1 VSGRRSDTLPALWRQ
16 AAAAELSGSSL
27 VDFDPAFVFAIR
39 FGETGL
45 DPRDRFWRTI
55 ATLALILC
63 ALLIGDRYLRG
74 YVLSET
80 EPRHPAPRADFV
92 GEEAR
97 TTSLF
102 AKTAPSVVAIYARK
116 DASPASEGGL
126 GTGSG
131 FVWDKAGHIVTNYHV
146 VDRATELGVLFG
158 GETPLPARLVG
169 SAPQVDLA
177 VLQLSE
183 PPDDL
188 RPIPIGTSADLA
200 VGQSVYAIGNP
211 FGLSRSLTTGVIS
224 ALDRRLPTESGREV
238 VGVIQTDAAVN
249 PGNSG
254 GPLIDSSGRLI
265 GVNTAIL
272 APTGSFTGVGFAIP
286 VDTVN
291 RIVPEMI
298 RTGHARLPG
307 IGFVPLPEHVA
318 QQHGIRGIVVQSVPA
333 GGPAAQAGLMGIDAR
348 GRLGDVI
355 VAADGK
361 PVATVADLGAVLERV
376 GIGNKVRLT
385 VVRNGERRDL
395 TTTVQDIS
403 VR

>member
-1 VSGRRSDTLPALWRQ
+1 L
-16 AAAAELSGSSL
+16 E
-27 VDFDPAFVFAIR
+27 
-39 FGETGL
+39 
-45 DPRDRFWRTI
+45 PRDRVWRTI
-55 ATLALILC
+55 AALALILC

-74 YVLSET
+74 YFLSET
-80 EPRHPAPRADFV
+80 APRQPVPRTDFV

-97 TTSLF
+97 ATGLF

-116 DASPASEGGL
+116 GGGAGQSADTEL

-131 FVWDKAGHIVTNYHV
+131 FVWDRAGHIVTNNHV
-146 VDRATELGVLFG
+146 VEHAAELGVLFA
-158 GETPLPARLVG
+158 GETALPARLVG
-169 SAPQVDLA
+169 TAPQVDLA
-177 VLQLSE
+177 VLKLTD

-188 RPIPIGTSADLA
+188 RPIPIGTSADLV

-224 ALDRRLPTESGREV
+224 ALGRRLPTESGREV

-254 GPLIDSSGRLI
+254 GPLVDSSGRLI

-272 APTGSFTGVGFAIP
+272 APTGSFTGVSFAIP

-291 RIVPEMI
+291 RIVPELI
-298 RTGHARLPG
+298 RDGHAKLPG
-307 IGFVPLPEHVA
+307 IGFVPLPEEVA
-318 QQHGIRGIVVQSVPA
+318 QQHGIRGVVVQSVPS
-333 GGPAAQAGLMGIDAR
+333 GSTAAKAGLVGIDAQ

-355 VAADGK
+355 VAAEGK
-361 PVATVADLGAVLERV
+361 PVATVADLATVLERV
-376 GIGNKVRLT
+376 GIGNNVRLT
-385 VVRNGERRDL
+385 VVYNGTRRDL
-395 TTTVQDIS
+395 STPVQDIS

>member
-1 VSGRRSDTLPALWRQ
+1 
-16 AAAAELSGSSL
+16 
-27 VDFDPAFVFAIR
+27 
-39 FGETGL
+39 L
-45 DPRDRFWRTI
+45 DPRDRFWRSI
-55 ATLALILC
+55 AVLALALC
-63 ALLIGDRYLRG
+63 ALLVGDRYLRG
-74 YVLSET
+74 YLLSDT
-80 EPRHPAPRADFV
+80 APRADFV

-97 TTSLF
+97 TTALF

-116 DASPASEGGL
+116 DASLASEGGL

-131 FVWDKAGHIVTNYHV
+131 FVWDRAGHIVTNFHV
-146 VDRATELGVLFG
+146 VNGASKLGVLFG
-158 GETPLPARLVG
+158 GETPVPAQLVG

-177 VLQLSE
+177 VLKLTDI
-183 PPDDL
+183 PDDL
-188 RPIPIGTSADLA
+188 RPIPVGTSADLV
-200 VGQSVYAIGNP
+200 VGQSVYA
-211 FGLSRSLTTGVIS
+211 TGVIS

-291 RIVPEMI
+291 RIVPELI

-307 IGFVPLPEHVA
+307 IGFVPLSEEIA
-318 QQHGIRGIVVQSVPA
+318 RQNGIRGIVVQTVSP
-333 GGPAAQAGLMGIDAR
+333 GGAAAKAGLVGIDER

-355 VAADGK
+355 VAAEGK
-361 PVATVADLGAVLERV
+361 PVATVADLATVLERV

-385 VVRNGERRDL
+385 VVRNGERREL
-395 TTTVQDIS
+395 SATVQDIS

>member
-1 VSGRRSDTLPALWRQ
+1 
-16 AAAAELSGSSL
+16 
-27 VDFDPAFVFAIR
+27 
-39 FGETGL
+39 L
-45 DPRDRFWRTI
+45 DPRDRFWRSL
-55 ATLALILC
+55 AVLALVLC
-63 ALLIGDRYLRG
+63 AVLIGDRYLRG
-74 YVLSET
+74 YLLSET
-80 EPRHPAPRADFV
+80 APRVPAPRADFV

-116 DASPASEGGL
+116 NASLTSEGGL
-126 GTGSG
+126 GAGSG
-131 FVWDKAGHIVTNYHV
+131 FVWDRAGHIVTNFHV
-146 VDRATELGVLFG
+146 VNEATQLGVLFG
-158 GETPLPARLVG
+158 GETPVPARLVG

-177 VLQLSE
+177 VLELTDV
-183 PPDDL
+183 PDDL
-188 RPIPIGTSADLA
+188 RPIPVGTSADLV

-291 RIVPEMI
+291 RIVPELI

-307 IGFVPLPEHVA
+307 IGFVPLPEEVA
-318 QQHGIRGIVVQSVPA
+318 RQNGIRGIVVQSVPP
-333 GGPAAQAGLMGIDAR
+333 GSPAAQAGLAGIDGQ

-355 VAADGK
+355 VAAEGK
-361 PVATVADLGAVLERV
+361 PVATVADMATVLERV
-376 GIGNKVRLT
+376 GIGNKVNLT
-385 VVRNGERRDL
+385 VVRNGARREVSA
-395 TTTVQDIS
+395 TVQDIS
-403 VR
+403 ARK